1 MNKIFT
7 TLFTLFIMQ
16 ILNNLHAEP
25 QDSTFQNQITVYVN
39 QPIGFVT
46 KARIAIECRFT
57 DNLAW
62 ALSYARFYQITPGQH
77 GYVELR
83 KYTKTD
89 RNIDYVKY
97 AKIGAGHSFESVGMY
112 VFAGAGV
119 GQKIYFDRNLKF
131 SLMCTQGVKIAPNV
145 RGKHDTGTG
154 GFGGL
159 FYFSGPGA
167 FFDIN
172 FNLGYRF

>member
-1 MNKIFT
+1 MNKYTFW
-7 TLFTLFIMQ
+7 L
-16 ILNNLHAEP
+16 ILISLLIVF
-25 QDSTFQNQITVYVN
+25 DSKAQSNDTVFKNQYTIYIN
-39 QPIGFVT
+39 QPIGFAT
-46 KARIAIECRFT
+46 KARLALECRF
-57 DNLAW
+57 NNNYAW
-62 ALSYARFYQITPGQH
+62 LVSYARFYGLLPGQH
-77 GYVELR
+77 AYFELR
-83 KYTKTD
+83 KYTNNQ